1 MFESCKL
8 IFLIVK
14 KLISRLLL
22 GMKLRGNGS
31 LKRSCRLLSR
41 SLINLVQGCDS
52 SMSIIQFQADDRLA
66 NGSSIHTMSALLL
79 QLLQAS
85 AYGAVARVR
94 ALRSS
99 VLEAEVMGVE
109 GEEKLDIA
117 REVSLTLGAA
127 LITGSES
134 LLGRYRLGV

>member
-1 MFESCKL
+1 
-8 IFLIVK
+8 
-14 KLISRLLL
+14 
-22 GMKLRGNGS
+22 
-31 LKRSCRLLSR
+31 
-41 SLINLVQGCDS
+41 
-52 SMSIIQFQADDRLA
+52 
-66 NGSSIHTMSALLL
+66 MSALLL

-117 REVSLTLGAA
+117 REVGLLFRAV
-127 LITGSES
+127 LMIGSES

>member
-1 MFESCKL
+1 
-8 IFLIVK
+8 
-14 KLISRLLL
+14 
-22 GMKLRGNGS
+22 
-31 LKRSCRLLSR
+31 
-41 SLINLVQGCDS
+41 
-52 SMSIIQFQADDRLA
+52 
-66 NGSSIHTMSALLL
+66 MSALLL

-117 REVSLTLGAA
+117 REVGLLFRAV
-127 LITGSES
+127 LMIGSES
-134 LLGRYRLGV
+134 LLGRYRFGV

>member
-1 MFESCKL
+1 
-8 IFLIVK
+8 
-14 KLISRLLL
+14 
-22 GMKLRGNGS
+22 
-31 LKRSCRLLSR
+31 
-41 SLINLVQGCDS
+41 
-52 SMSIIQFQADDRLA
+52 MSFIRDQADDRLA

-99 VLEAEVMGVE
+99 VLEAEVMGIE

-117 REVSLTLGAA
+117 REVGLLFRAA
-127 LITGSES
+127 LMIGSES
-134 LLGRYRLGV
+134 LLGRYRLGI

>member
-1 MFESCKL
+1 
-8 IFLIVK
+8 
-14 KLISRLLL
+14 
-22 GMKLRGNGS
+22 
-31 LKRSCRLLSR
+31 
-41 SLINLVQGCDS
+41 
-52 SMSIIQFQADDRLA
+52 
-66 NGSSIHTMSALLL
+66 MSALLL

-117 REVSLTLGAA
+117 REVGLLSRAVLM
-127 LITGSES
+127 IGSES

>member
-1 MFESCKL
+1 
-8 IFLIVK
+8 
-14 KLISRLLL
+14 
-22 GMKLRGNGS
+22 
-31 LKRSCRLLSR
+31 
-41 SLINLVQGCDS
+41 
-52 SMSIIQFQADDRLA
+52 MSIIQYQADDRLA

-117 REVSLTLGAA
+117 REVGLLFRAA
-127 LITGSES
+127 LMIGSES
-134 LLGRYRLGV
+134 LLGRYRLGI

>member
-1 MFESCKL
+1 
-8 IFLIVK
+8 
-14 KLISRLLL
+14 
-22 GMKLRGNGS
+22 
-31 LKRSCRLLSR
+31 
-41 SLINLVQGCDS
+41 
-52 SMSIIQFQADDRLA
+52 MSFIRYQADDRLA

-117 REVSLTLGAA
+117 REVSLPLGSA
-127 LITGSES
+127 LIIGSES

>member
-1 MFESCKL
+1 M
-8 IFLIVK
+8 
-14 KLISRLLL
+14 
-22 GMKLRGNGS
+22 
-31 LKRSCRLLSR
+31 
-41 SLINLVQGCDS
+41 S
-52 SMSIIQFQADDRLA
+52 SSQYQADGRLA

-109 GEEKLDIA
+109 GEEKLDVA
-117 REVSLTLGAA
+117 REVSL
-127 LITGSES
+127 
-134 LLGRYRLGV
+134 RP

>member
-1 MFESCKL
+1 
-8 IFLIVK
+8 
-14 KLISRLLL
+14 
-22 GMKLRGNGS
+22 
-31 LKRSCRLLSR
+31 
-41 SLINLVQGCDS
+41 
-52 SMSIIQFQADDRLA
+52 
-66 NGSSIHTMSALLL
+66 MSALLL

-134 LLGRYRLGV
+134 LLGRYRLGVQFCQDGRYLPRPEVWDK

>member
-1 MFESCKL
+1 
-8 IFLIVK
+8 
-14 KLISRLLL
+14 
-22 GMKLRGNGS
+22 
-31 LKRSCRLLSR
+31 
-41 SLINLVQGCDS
+41 
-52 SMSIIQFQADDRLA
+52 
-66 NGSSIHTMSALLL
+66 MSALLL

-85 AYGAVARVR
+85 AYGAVAKVR

-117 REVSLTLGAA
+117 REVGLLFRAA
-127 LITGSES
+127 LMIGSES

>member
-1 MFESCKL
+1 
-8 IFLIVK
+8 
-14 KLISRLLL
+14 
-22 GMKLRGNGS
+22 
-31 LKRSCRLLSR
+31 
-41 SLINLVQGCDS
+41 
-52 SMSIIQFQADDRLA
+52 MSFIRDQADDRLA

-99 VLEAEVMGVE
+99 VLEAEVMGVK

-117 REVSLTLGAA
+117 REVSLLFGAV
-127 LITGSES
+127 LIIGSQS
-134 LLGRYRLGV
+134 LLGRYRLGI

>member
-1 MFESCKL
+1 MS
-8 IFLIVK
+8 FLH
-14 KLISRLLL
+14 
-22 GMKLRGNGS
+22 
-31 LKRSCRLLSR
+31 C
-41 SLINLVQGCDS
+41 QT
-52 SMSIIQFQADDRLA
+52 DDRLA

-94 ALRSS
+94 SLRSS

-117 REVSLTLGAA
+117 REVSRFVELH
-127 LITGSES
+127 
-134 LLGRYRLGV
+134 

>member
-1 MFESCKL
+1 
-8 IFLIVK
+8 
-14 KLISRLLL
+14 
-22 GMKLRGNGS
+22 
-31 LKRSCRLLSR
+31 
-41 SLINLVQGCDS
+41 
-52 SMSIIQFQADDRLA
+52 
-66 NGSSIHTMSALLL
+66 MSALLL

-85 AYGAVARVR
+85 SYGAVARVR

-117 REVSLTLGAA
+117 REVSLLLGNV
-127 LITGSES
+127 LMIGSES